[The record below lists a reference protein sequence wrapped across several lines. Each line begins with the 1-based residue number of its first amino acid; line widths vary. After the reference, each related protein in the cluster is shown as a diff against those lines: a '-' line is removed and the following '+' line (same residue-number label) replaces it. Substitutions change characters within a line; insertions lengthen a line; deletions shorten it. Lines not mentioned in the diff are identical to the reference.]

1 MNDHYLSLYILPIC
15 TKSIW
20 NFLFEAYD
28 APNLHRAISR
38 RPINEPAFFT
48 VYADPDNWLTLGSR
62 RHRRFE
68 KLTIK
73 SHLISSSKAE
83 MIWQLAQSTR
93 DRHINFHHDMLAVRD
108 RLFSIDAKCASYPV
122 L

>member
-1 MNDHYLSLYILPIC
+1 MNDHNLSLYILPIC
-15 TKSIW
+15 AKSTW

-28 APNLHRAISR
+28 GPSLHRAISR

-48 VYADPDNWLTLGSR
+48 VYADPENWLTLGSR
-62 RHRRFE
+62 RHRRFD
-68 KLTIK
+68 KITIK

-83 MIWQLAQSTR
+83 MIWQMAQATR
-93 DRHINFHHDMLAVRD
+93 NRHINFHDDMLAFRD
-108 RLFSIDAKCASYPV
+108 RFFSIDAKRAFCPA

>member
-1 MNDHYLSLYILPIC
+1 MNDHNLSLYILPAC
-15 TKSIW
+15 AESKW

-28 APNLHRAISR
+28 GPSLHRAISR
-38 RPINEPAFFT
+38 RPIHEPAFFT
-48 VYADPDNWLTLGSR
+48 VYADPENWLTLGIK
-62 RHRRFE
+62 RHRSFD

-83 MIWQLAQSTR
+83 LIWQLAQSTR
-93 DRHINFHHDMLAVRD
+93 ESHINFRHDMLAVRD
-108 RLFSIDAKCASYPV
+108 RFFSVDAKRASYPV